1 MPEKKKRNHRS
12 PAEKA
17 AIVRRHLVDK
27 VPVSD
32 LCDEY
37 GIQPSV
43 FYAWQRQVVE
53 GLEGFFTDTRG
64 GKRARAS
71 RDRELERKDAKIA
84 ALEAKVA
91 RKDEII
97 ADISEVH
104 LELKKSLGED

>member
-27 VPVSD
+27 VPVSE

-43 FYAWQRQVVE
+43 FYGWQKQAFENLE
-53 GLEGFFTDTRG
+53 GLFAETRG
-64 GKRARAS
+64 GKRAKAAMRLCAAGTTTVQAPS
-71 RDRELERKDAKIA
+71 SAMPRDRP
-84 ALEAKVA
+84 
-91 RKDEII
+91 
-97 ADISEVH
+97 EVPTR
-104 LELKKSLGED
+104 

>member
-1 MPEKKKRNHRS
+1 MPEKQKRNHRA
-12 PAEKA
+12 PAQKA
-17 AIVRRHLVDK
+17 AIVRRHMIDK

-43 FYAWQRQVVE
+43 FYSWQRQVVE
-53 GLEGFFTDTRG
+53 GLEGFFAEARG
-64 GKRARAS
+64 GKRARLA

-97 ADISEVH
+97 ADISEIH